1 MPANESPDS
10 NGISME
16 LKSIGIRK
24 SNNSVPK
31 TPIILKI
38 QKIKIVPNSKVAGR
52 LTPAIDSCH
61 RGRKF
66 EMISLTIMNFKNNN
80 IHIKIFQA
88 LSRKLGRLYKLCY
101 IG

>member
-10 NGISME
+10 NGISIE

-38 QKIKIVPNSKVAGR
+38 QKIKIIPNSKVAGR
-52 LTPAIDSCH
+52 FTPVIDSCH

-66 EMISLTIMNFKNNN
+66 EMISLTIMNFKNIN
-80 IHIKIFQA
+80 IHIKTFQA
-88 LSRKLGRLYKLCY
+88 LSRKLGRIYKLCY

>member
-10 NGISME
+10 NGISIE

-31 TPIILKI
+31 TPIILKV
-38 QKIKIVPNSKVAGR
+38 QKIKIIPNSKVAGR
-52 LTPAIDSCH
+52 FTPVIDSCH

-66 EMISLTIMNFKNNN
+66 EMISLTIINFENYN
-80 IHIKIFQA
+80 IRIRILQA
-88 LSRKLGRLYKLCY
+88 LRYKLGRLYKLC
-101 IG
+101 